1 MELFSL
7 FFSDPCSGTV
17 YSFVI
22 GLGLFVIFVFH
33 FQSFP
38 YIQFEFNY
46 LLLLFIK
53 YCYDSKMQNYTYRY
67 TQRSFSSSPSFLI
80 HSHSHSPI
88 LSTLFP
94 PPQRVTHLICFWV
107 FFTWITFCTN
117 EQIYWYFL
125 TCLSLWKAVC
135 YILLYLPFALKNP
148 TWKLL
153 HVSNRDL
160 PHSFLQLYMEHL
172 TFLRVCTYK
181 LMRMTNCIH
190 WLWWLLIFKSK

>member
-1 MELFSL
+1 MILRCRTIHTGTLKEVSL
-7 FFSDPCSGTV
+7 P
-17 YSFVI
+17 
-22 GLGLFVIFVFH
+22 
-33 FQSFP
+33 
-38 YIQFEFNY
+38 
-46 LLLLFIK
+46 LLLFWSTSVLIPL
-53 YCYDSKMQNYTYRY
+53 
-67 TQRSFSSSPSFLI
+67 SFPLYSHHPRGNPSHLFLN
-80 HSHSHSPI
+80 
-88 LSTLFP
+88 
-94 PPQRVTHLICFWV
+94 

-160 PHSFLQLYMEHL
+160 PHSFLLLYMEHL

-181 LMRMTNCIH
+181 LMRTTNCIH